1 LLYINLNL
9 FAIIVTDR
17 IEKSTHHVSFGKYWN
32 GQICT
37 FQHNSE
43 SSKTEYFYEKVC
55 RRDFKKYAKS
65 KFKFLSYNVGYK
77 YSGNK
82 CSKVTE
88 TKEYVEYKKEYGQN
102 IYHYC
107 KFECKNDNN
116 YCKSNYGE
124 NFFLNEDT
132 CDCMEKECDPLKT
145 DEFIIPLKEDEKCE
159 DRFYPNGYDLYGKV
173 YKGLNPRNCKGEREC
188 IGVEVKDCK
197 GLENP
202 TREFIVNVPHS
213 KCYIEHFK
221 EFIPDNS
228 IYEVGSV
235 RWSECRNGCIITKKE
250 CDYGENT
257 GSDGVCKLPILDCPS
272 TRFLDCSVSSI
283 KNVSFEFCGKKCYCK
298 SSANDFRTDD
308 NNIYNAQVSCKA
320 NQEDKE
326 KTEDISNSDDEIAS
340 NEDTSNSDN
349 KIPSNEDTS
358 SSDNKTASNED
369 TSSSDNKTASNEDI
383 SSSDNKTASSE
394 DTSNSDD
401 KPASNE
407 DTSNSDNK
415 TTSNKNSN
423 TQTASNSFNASGTNN
438 SNSNINTTYS
448 RQNTSSSA
456 GSAKEYSDNEV
467 SSRAGGGLDNKL
479 NSLGTGDGL
488 SKNDMEEVLKER
500 DNRRDAKKED
510 EISSIGSDISDFIS
524 NMINSDLVN
533 KSFSFE
539 RECTPIETIS
549 INYHGKEIV
558 FMSQNFISKYM
569 FVEFFR
575 DFIIFVF
582 AFLAFQHA
590 LRNN

>member
-1 LLYINLNL
+1 MI
-9 FAIIVTDR
+9 T
-17 IEKSTHHVSFGKYWN
+17 
-32 GQICT
+32 
-37 FQHNSE
+37 
-43 SSKTEYFYEKVC
+43 YE
-55 RRDFKKYAKS
+55 
-65 KFKFLSYNVGYK
+65 
-77 YSGNK
+77 
-82 CSKVTE
+82 
-88 TKEYVEYKKEYGQN
+88 
-102 IYHYC
+102 I
-107 KFECKNDNN
+107 
-116 YCKSNYGE
+116 
-124 NFFLNEDT
+124 
-132 CDCMEKECDPLKT
+132 
-145 DEFIIPLKEDEKCE
+145 CE
-159 DRFYPNGYDLYGKV
+159 DKSYPNGYDLYGKV
-173 YKGLNPRNCKGEREC
+173 YKGLYPKKCKRKVDC
-188 IGVEVKDCK
+188 IGAETDCK

-202 TREFIVNVPHS
+202 TKEFIVNVPHS

-221 EFIPDNS
+221 EFVPDNS
-228 IYEVGSV
+228 IYEIGSV
-235 RWSECRNGCIITKKE
+235 TWSECRNGCIITKKE
-250 CDYGENT
+250 CGYGENT

-272 TRFLDCSVSSI
+272 TKFLDCGVSSI
-283 KNVSFEFCGKKCYCK
+283 KDTGFEFCGKRCYCK
-298 SSANDFRTDD
+298 SNENDFRTDD
-308 NNIYNAQVSCKA
+308 NNIYDKQVSCKV

-326 KTEDISNSDDEIAS
+326 KTEDISNSDDEI
-340 NEDTSNSDN
+340 
-349 KIPSNEDTS
+349 
-358 SSDNKTASNED
+358 
-369 TSSSDNKTASNEDI
+369 
-383 SSSDNKTASSE
+383 
-394 DTSNSDD
+394 
-401 KPASNE
+401 ASNE

-438 SNSNINTTYS
+438 SNSNIKTTYS

-467 SSRAGGGLDNKL
+467 SSRAGGGSLDNKL

-590 LRNN
+590 LRND